1 MKIHFDP
8 LEDDLD
14 VVAEIIGVF
23 RRKKQGKGVQSSLPS
38 DDGGGKKKESY
49 SDKPE
54 SMSSGP
60 SPLATDKQKGL
71 MRKLHIDFDEG
82 ITLEEA
88 SRRISAKID
97 GK

>member
-38 DDGGGKKKESY
+38 DDGKKKEMS